1 MLKPQVTKI
10 LALNK
15 DNCKFNLFY
24 HSEDKVSH
32 WNLYQK
38 NLKRKINTDAHT
50 YFLVE
55 DLFHEKGLRMKD
67 SPETS
72 LKVLFQSSST
82 LPCVWGFL
90 LLIEVNFLA
99 YQFAAHVGK
108 IDSLSDSR
116 ECWKWHCSI
125 TGCLHFYHHKSNYK
139 HRGNLAGIWLR
150 EISIRLIRR
159 PKQRW

>member
-1 MLKPQVTKI
+1 MIPYLPEINIEKKGQTHTHIYV
-10 LALNK
+10 
-15 DNCKFNLFY
+15 F
-24 HSEDKVSH
+24 SH
-32 WNLYQK
+32 WGSHIK
-38 NLKRKINTDAHT
+38 
-50 YFLVE
+50 
-55 DLFHEKGLRMKD
+55 KGVHIKD

-82 LPCVWGFL
+82 FPCVWGFL
-90 LLIEVNFLA
+90 LLIEVNFLG
-99 YQFAAHVGK
+99 YQFAVHVGK
-108 IDSLSDSR
+108 IDSLFDSQ

-150 EISIRLIRR
+150 EISIRLIRQ